1 MILLA
6 TVNWFTT
13 LVLPKP
19 SVPTAISS
27 SSLTGGRGERSCKEE
42 QVKDETVVLQQSK
55 QSDRVSCPGSCSPRN
70 HTVEGLILGKA
81 LRKLSLNMS
90 FYNPSYFI
98 LRLFKAINIYTHVY
112 IHTHIYTYTPL
123 NKSFHIHHFP
133 WKLYWC
139 HHDLRDTLP
148 KSLISK
154 QLNLING
161 LSK

>member
-1 MILLA
+1 MCLKYIILLA

-27 SSLTGGRGERSCKEE
+27 SSLTGGRGERSCEEE
-42 QVKDETVVLQQSK
+42 QVKDETVILQQSK

-112 IHTHIYTYTPL
+112 IHTHTHPLINHFIYTTSHENFIGVTMTL
-123 NKSFHIHHFP
+123 EI
-133 WKLYWC
+133 LY
-139 HHDLRDTLP
+139 
-148 KSLISK
+148 
-154 QLNLING
+154 QNLWYQN
-161 LSK
+161 SSTS